1 MFQVLGNGSEE
12 SNNLDNHVGNN
23 CHDVPLMDQPLIEP
37 EPPVNQDEPKTE
49 VKLEVKETN
58 AEEKKVNSVPELKRQ
73 NSVKIEPE
81 VAKPEVE
88 KPKQADVE
96 NELADL
102 LEDQRKN
109 QVDLSDIFTT
119 GDSDDEKRKTDKK
132 AKKDKR
138 RDSLQNDAKKPKKS
152 EKKNKKNKI
161 RKLSSEENPEEKKK
175 RKKKHSDCDSPGES
189 SLSLNQNSEEN
200 SESNPNMAS
209 RKISEI
215 SSGSPPR
222 PSQSVSSESDLL
234 SPDHRIGLQIY
245 GGMFF
250 CGRSFF

>member
-58 AEEKKVNSVPELKRQ
+58 AAEKKVNSVPELKRQ

-152 EKKNKKNKI
+152 EKKKKKPENSRRKKI
-161 RKLSSEENPEEKKK
+161 QKKK
-175 RKKKHSDCDSPGES
+175 RNEKKST
-189 SLSLNQNSEEN
+189 QI
-200 SESNPNMAS
+200 AT
-209 RKISEI
+209 
-215 SSGSPPR
+215 
-222 PSQSVSSESDLL
+222 
-234 SPDHRIGLQIY
+234 HRERALY
-245 GGMFF
+245 P
-250 CGRSFF
+250 

>member
-152 EKKNKKNKI
+152 EKKNKKNQKTLVG
-161 RKLSSEENPEEKKK
+161 RKSRRKKETKKK
-175 RKKKHSDCDSPGES
+175 ALRLRLTGRELFILESKFRRKFGK
-189 SLSLNQNSEEN
+189 
-200 SESNPNMAS
+200 
-209 RKISEI
+209 
-215 SSGSPPR
+215 
-222 PSQSVSSESDLL
+222 
-234 SPDHRIGLQIY
+234 
-245 GGMFF
+245 
-250 CGRSFF
+250 